1 MDLPTFFDSRNST
14 NLYGLKKEFLFLSS
28 LYLRKKLPK
37 ILMLSGSKGSGKSTL
52 INHFLFSIFDEKNY
66 NKENLSFNH
75 NSALFTQLK
84 NNIFSNIIY
93 LAGSDLKSV
102 SIDDIRALKSKI
114 FQSSIL
120 QKDRFIILDD
130 VELFNINSLN
140 ALLKII
146 EEPNENN
153 YFILINNKSK
163 PLLETIRSRSIEIKI
178 ILNDEQRLE
187 IIDRLV
193 SLIDQQIILDPKNSQ
208 LTPGNYIKFN
218 YLFEKHSISLKSD
231 FVENLSILLN
241 LYKKNKDI
249 VFINIAFFIT
259 DFYLKDHKD
268 KNTLKNE
275 KIFELKSFIIDNLN
289 NFLLYNI
296 NHNSFINAVNSKLNY
311 E

>member
-1 MDLPTFFDSRNST
+1 
-14 NLYGLKKEFLFLSS
+14 
-28 LYLRKKLPK
+28 
-37 ILMLSGSKGSGKSTL
+37 MLSGSKGSGKSTL

-153 YFILINNKSK
+153 YFILINNNSK

-187 IIDRLV
+187 IIDKLV
-193 SLIDQQIILDPKNSQ
+193 SLIDQQIILDQK
-208 LTPGNYIKFN
+208 T
-218 YLFEKHSISLKSD
+218 
-231 FVENLSILLN
+231 LN
-241 LYKKNKDI
+241 LPLATI
-249 VFINIAFFIT
+249 
-259 DFYLKDHKD
+259 
-268 KNTLKNE
+268 
-275 KIFELKSFIIDNLN
+275 
-289 NFLLYNI
+289 
-296 NHNSFINAVNSKLNY
+296 
-311 E
+311 

>member
-14 NLYGLKKEFLFLSS
+14 NLFGLKKEFLFLSS

-66 NKENLSFNH
+66 NRENLSFNH

-93 LAGSDLKSV
+93 LAGSDLKLSQLM
-102 SIDDIRALKSKI
+102 ILELKIKNFSNLN
-114 FQSSIL
+114 SS
-120 QKDRFIILDD
+120 KDRFIILDD

-178 ILNDEQRLE
+178 INDEQRLE
-187 IIDRLV
+187 IIDKLV
-193 SLIDQQIILDPKNSQ
+193 SLIDQQIILDPKTS
-208 LTPGNYIKFN
+208 TYPGNYIKFN
-218 YLFEKHSISLKSD
+218 YLFEKHSISLKND

-241 LYKKNKDI
+241 LYKKKKDI
-249 VFINIAFFIT
+249 VFINIAFFII
-259 DFYLKDHKD
+259 DFCLKDHKD
-268 KNTLKNE
+268 KNTLKM
-275 KIFELKSFIIDNLN
+275 KIFEIKTL
-289 NFLLYNI
+289 
-296 NHNSFINAVNSKLNY
+296 
-311 E
+311 